1 MIGKNCIKLIELSVI
16 FAMGLDEFLEQAELV
31 SKIILIIVSI
41 VGGAILHYKAIKLE
55 KSGQKYFFLGIAI
68 FGYVFAVT
76 RALFLYTDHI
86 GSGNPSYDFLWR
98 LAWVMSLV
106 SITAI
111 VIVIETYIMKTK
123 YIFTIIAFIG
133 IGLTIFLAISDVRY
147 INAAVSAIL
156 LVDILAAYTYV
167 AVKSEGELRNRALKS
182 FLGISLVAI
191 GLVIDG
197 FSDQLFGGM
206 DLSVIG
212 ASLMIIGLILYIKT
226 IHES

>member
-1 MIGKNCIKLIELSVI
+1 M
-16 FAMGLDEFLEQAELV
+16 
-31 SKIILIIVSI
+31 
-41 VGGAILHYKAIKLE
+41 
-55 KSGQKYFFLGIAI
+55 
-68 FGYVFAVT
+68 
-76 RALFLYTDHI
+76 
-86 GSGNPSYDFLWR
+86 
-98 LAWVMSLV
+98 
-106 SITAI
+106 
-111 VIVIETYIMKTK
+111 
-123 YIFTIIAFIG
+123 
-133 IGLTIFLAISDVRY
+133 AISDVRY